1 MQLLFQ
7 CSYGQK
13 RAVQIKIS
21 RWKKFEKCASQTKP
35 ACLLGCCYCYGRP
48 KDTARHGR
56 GPAQCELD
64 TDPARRP
71 RPPAMS
77 GAGGSGE
84 ATATATKRRRLELH
98 GGVSEALEPPPPPP
112 SLDDSFSME
121 DLPEANPYSS
131 LRLRWVGL
139 EGRRRV
145 HQSSWSS
152 K

>member
-1 MQLLFQ
+1 MN
-7 CSYGQK
+7 
-13 RAVQIKIS
+13 
-21 RWKKFEKCASQTKP
+21 
-35 ACLLGCCYCYGRP
+35 
-48 KDTARHGR
+48 
-56 GPAQCELD
+56 
-64 TDPARRP
+64 
-71 RPPAMS
+71 

-84 ATATATKRRRLELH
+84 ATATATATKRRRLELH